1 MHALGLKF
9 ISGKYKGAA
18 FAVPDGGELII
29 GRSGDRDIVL
39 EEEMVSRQ
47 HAKVRAEGSELL
59 LIDLGSTN
67 GTFVNGEKVRRI
79 ALQNG
84 DRLLI
89 GTSIARIVPSNELG
103 GANFAENTD
112 TLRNLMQDISQKN
125 LTNTAMKGS
134 LDDLPLPDLVQLFMN
149 NLRNGDLRIYSASSE
164 GHIFFHEGRVEFAS
178 IEGIPHL
185 PPRKAFCRIV
195 GWTIGNFEM
204 FPLPENPSFSELI
217 VESTE
222 SLLADAVRHGDEV
235 QRLKRTLPSFQE
247 TLIIPRPLRARLS
260 RLEPEELDTLQ
271 LLINHRTIQDT
282 LDHSHVA
289 DHTLLNDIAR
299 LLHDG
304 YMGASAASTVE
315 PDSIESA

>member
-18 FAVPDGGELII
+18 FAIPDGGELII

-47 HAKVRAEGSELL
+47 HAKVRAEGDELIL
-59 LIDLGSTN
+59 VDLGSTN

-79 ALQNG
+79 ALNNG

-89 GTSIARIVPSNELG
+89 GTSIARIVPSQELG
-103 GANFAENTD
+103 GDHFADNTD

-149 NLRNGDLRIYSASSE
+149 NLRSGDLRIYSNGQE
-164 GHIFFHEGRVEFAS
+164 GHVFFHEGRVEFAS
-178 IEGIPHL
+178 IEGISHL

-204 FPLPENPSFSELI
+204 FPLPDNPEFSELI

-235 QRLKRTLPSFQE
+235 QRLQRGLPNFQE
-247 TLIIPRPLRARLS
+247 ALIIPRPLRARLS

-271 LLINHRTIQDT
+271 LLINHGTIQDT

-299 LLHDG
+299 LLNEG
-304 YMGASAASTVE
+304 YMAASTATGSGLSPVR
-315 PDSIESA
+315 